1 MSTVAQCKMAAGVRG
16 KEREGVRER
25 EIERDVEWERER
37 ESGSISIPKMI

>member
-25 EIERDVEWERER
+25 ETERDVENG
-37 ESGSISIPKMI
+37 SGSERRRTRA